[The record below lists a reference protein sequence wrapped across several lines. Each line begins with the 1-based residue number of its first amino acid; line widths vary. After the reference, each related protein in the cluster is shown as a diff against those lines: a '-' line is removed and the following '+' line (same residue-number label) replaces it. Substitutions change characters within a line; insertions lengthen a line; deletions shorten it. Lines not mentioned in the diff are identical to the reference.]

1 MNKLVIIGLSVLV
14 PLLVAIL
21 FFTIESESNAAW
33 VHSLP
38 LINASLNGATAVI
51 LVLAVFFIKK
61 GNEQVHKRL
70 MVVAFVLG
78 VLFLG
83 SYVTYHASVPST
95 IFGDINGDGELQAIE
110 KDKIGNLRGAYL
122 GLLLSHI
129 LAAVA
134 ALPLLLMAFNYGL
147 KGERD
152 KHRKIVKFT
161 FPIWLYVSVTG
172 VLVYLLIS
180 PYYILR

>member
-1 MNKLVIIGLSVLV
+1 MNKLVIIGLSVVV

-21 FFTIESESNAAW
+21 FFTIESESEAVW

-38 LINASLNGATAVI
+38 LVNASLNGTTAIV
-51 LVLAVFFIKK
+51 LMLAVFFIKR

-70 MVVAFVLG
+70 MLTAFVLG

-95 IFGDINGDGELQAIE
+95 KFGDVNGDGVVDANELLE
-110 KDKIGNLRGAYL
+110 IGSMRMVYL

-129 LAAVA
+129 LMAVA
-134 ALPLLLMAFNYGL
+134 ALPLILMAFNYGL
-147 KGERD
+147 KGDRA
-152 KHRKIVKFT
+152 KHRKMVKFT
-161 FPIWLYVSVTG
+161 FPVWLYVAITG

-180 PYYILR
+180 PYY